1 MNMLIETKADL
12 GGLINTM
19 SATEELAQ
27 SIEEAKFGLHFQG
40 YNPIDVD
47 RYLYNLAARISRG
60 ESVTPSDMAHS
71 FRTSLKGYDKVD
83 VDCFIA
89 QIAESVAPR

>member
-1 MNMLIETKADL
+1 MLIESKADL

-19 SATEELAQ
+19 SPTEELAQ

-40 YNPIDVD
+40 YHVIDVD
-47 RYLYNLAARISRG
+47 LFLRNLATRISRG
-60 ESVTPSDMAHS
+60 EPVTPSDMAHT

-89 QIAESVAPR
+89 QIAESVAP

>member
-1 MNMLIETKADL
+1 
-12 GGLINTM
+12 
-19 SATEELAQ
+19 
-27 SIEEAKFGLHFQG
+27 
-40 YNPIDVD
+40 
-47 RYLYNLAARISRG
+47 
-60 ESVTPSDMAHS
+60 MAHS